1 MYQFTLALE
10 MRACPQICLLSHISK
25 SRSHWK
31 SSQAAQAPRR
41 HPTIHRRIQ
50 MERSRTMQIGYIR
63 ILNRREEDDTLLDD
77 RKRQLKERR
86 NRWQPVSKLTI
97 RQNCENTKAT
107 QMEDNSYARSVGEE
121 PNNEAFVVKDI
132 IRPQTKSLRQH
143 QYSTQLGSSCRK
155 SARILFPIF
164 RKFGLQMVVCQ
175 SDLQCK
181 AFNVFYCLLSPL
193 AALLKVPP
201 ITLSQKMA
209 VRVR

>member
-1 MYQFTLALE
+1 MVPQARLAN
-10 MRACPQICLLSHISK
+10 
-25 SRSHWK
+25 
-31 SSQAAQAPRR
+31 
-41 HPTIHRRIQ
+41 RRIEKTQ
-50 MERSRTMQIGYIR
+50 Q
-63 ILNRREEDDTLLDD
+63 
-77 RKRQLKERR
+77 
-86 NRWQPVSKLTI
+86 
-97 RQNCENTKAT
+97 AT
-107 QMEDNSYARSVGEE
+107 QMEDNSYVRSVGEE
-121 PNNEAFVVKDI
+121 TNNEAFVVKNI
-132 IRPQTKSLRQH
+132 IHPQTKSLRQH
-143 QYSTQLGSSCRK
+143 QSQLGSSCRK